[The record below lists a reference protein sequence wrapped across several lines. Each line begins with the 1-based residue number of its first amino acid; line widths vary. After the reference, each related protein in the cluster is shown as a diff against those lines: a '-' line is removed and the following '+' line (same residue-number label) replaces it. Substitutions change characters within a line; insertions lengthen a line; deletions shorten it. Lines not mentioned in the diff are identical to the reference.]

1 LRGPGAEGGS
11 HGRLIAG
18 ILLAAGRSSR
28 FGRQK
33 LLEPFRG
40 EPLVRR
46 SARHF
51 IESGL
56 SPVIAVVPGQADV
69 LDALSGLPLILIENR
84 QPELGISHSIGL
96 GLGALPST
104 SAAALIGV
112 ADQPFLTPAA
122 LLTVARAFSAGLIA
136 ASRYG
141 DHRGNPA
148 VFDRS
153 FFPDLLT
160 LKGDRGGLS
169 VIEAHAELV
178 VDVELSP
185 AMGLDVDRPEDWP
198 AE

>member
-46 SARHF
+46 SARHLL
-51 IESGL
+51 ESGL
-56 SPVIAVVPGQADV
+56 APVVAVVPGQADV
-69 LDALSGLPLILIENR
+69 ADALSGLPLILIENR
-84 QPELGISHSIGL
+84 QPESGISHSIGL
-96 GLGALPST
+96 GLGVLPAT

-112 ADQPFLTPAA
+112 ADQPYLTSAA
-122 LLTVARAFSAGLIA
+122 LRTVARAFSAGRIA

-153 FFPDLLT
+153 FFPELLRLT
-160 LKGDRGGLS
+160 GDHGGLS
-169 VIEAHAELV
+169 VIDAHAELV
-178 VDVELSP
+178 IDVNLSP
-185 AMGLDVDRPEDWP
+185 SMGLDIDRPEDWP